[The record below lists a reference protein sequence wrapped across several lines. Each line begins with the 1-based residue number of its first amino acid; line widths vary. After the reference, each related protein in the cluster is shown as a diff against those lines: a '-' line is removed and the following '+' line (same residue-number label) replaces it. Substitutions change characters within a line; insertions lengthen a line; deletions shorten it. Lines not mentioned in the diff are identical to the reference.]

1 MSAYVHKSGA
11 HKRKKQKFKDVNDN
25 REIGQLRKID
35 TFFEIPSSCNKSHVQ
50 PEETVEQRILDVAEQ
65 HRETDHVNPATAL
78 TAAEP
83 AVVTPAPLAGS
94 GERSDEM
101 FSYSGDNRA
110 AVSNDSA
117 VCEYDVGRWGDLI
130 SEEARCV
137 WIQRGGNDCRHIS
150 NGFKNSTTVQGH
162 EKFSRSCSLSLF
174 TRVHSLTGERIDR
187 SWLCYSPTSGCLYCF
202 ACKLL
207 STSASKMTSGF
218 NDWKNAD
225 AKLAS
230 HENSPQH
237 RSAMIALCSRKA
249 AIRDGLILDSLSNL
263 KLNANIG
270 VCCCIAL

>member
-11 HKRKKQKFKDVNDN
+11 QKRKKQKFKDVNDN

-65 HRETDHVNPATAL
+65 HREMDHVNPATAL

-101 FSYSGDNRA
+101 FSHSGDNRA
-110 AVSNDSA
+110 AVSSDSA

-137 WIQRGGNDCRHIS
+137 WIQRGSNDCRHIS

-187 SWLCYSPTSGCLYCF
+187 SWLCSG
-202 ACKLL
+202 
-207 STSASKMTSGF
+207 T
-218 NDWKNAD
+218 
-225 AKLAS
+225 
-230 HENSPQH
+230 
-237 RSAMIALCSRKA
+237 
-249 AIRDGLILDSLSNL
+249 
-263 KLNANIG
+263 
-270 VCCCIAL
+270 